1 MSYCDIIDKLDIFL
15 ITYNRCEE
23 LNDTLSE
30 LLSEKSPIKNF
41 PIKIIDNN
49 STDDTYKVVQKFMQ
63 MHKNISYEK
72 NRHNIGGNANIM
84 NAFYQAKKE
93 YVWVLADND
102 HYCWD
107 SWHEVEKAIE
117 EKQDAIMVSTY
128 NCPQLSIA
136 QCFYQSTFLPGVI
149 YKTEY
154 INDAVMTNMAF
165 NISNMFPHAAL
176 FAYLVNNNKNIYLVQ
191 NGIVEIG
198 DNKDKKTGIQD
209 FTRGYKKDE
218 LHPLMKNMTW
228 SAGYA
233 NTVYMIQNK
242 RLRSAI
248 ISEKMFSPNL
258 YSADFLESKDQNE
271 SARNLTTYNIACIFA
286 VLSPLF
292 RIRFIINLILY
303 FTLYRIIYIYSVTP
317 RPARGSKKIQKKWR
331 IRLFRKITLSIKK
344 EQPIKKYDSKMYCPI
359 LNNFETH

>member
-1 MSYCDIIDKLDIFL
+1 MDLKDKLDIFL

-72 NRHNIGGNANIM
+72 NRHNIGGNANILK
-84 NAFYQAKKE
+84 AFYQAKKE
-93 YVWVLADND
+93 YVWILADND

-117 EKQDAIMVSTY
+117 EKLDAIMVSTY

-209 FTRGYKKDE
+209 YTRGYKKDE

-228 SAGYA
+228 SIGYA

-242 RLRSAI
+242 KLRNAI
-248 ISEKMFSPNL
+248 ISEKMFSPQL
-258 YSADFLESKDQNE
+258 YSAGIFDYKNQNE
-271 SARNLTTYNIACIFA
+271 VANYFTTYNLLSIFA
-286 VLSPLF
+286 VLSPLYK
-292 RIRFIINLILY
+292 IRFIINLILY
-303 FTLYRIIYIYSVTP
+303 FTLYKIIYIYSIVQ
-317 RPARGSKKIQKKWR
+317 RPQRGSKKIIKKWR
-331 IRLFRKITLSIKK
+331 IRLFSKITISIKK
-344 EQPIKKYDSKMYCPI
+344 EHEIKKYDSKTFCPI
-359 LNNFETH
+359 TNNN